1 MSILLNSYEN
11 DPDPVTY
18 TKPPLLGLSWGLS
31 RHLHQE
37 STNVV
42 LPCCFEDPHRILLA
56 HHMHLLFVEV
66 SPVSQTELPPDEIY
80 RSKNRSKKT
89 RSTPRNSSN
98 ASHFSSLLVSMN
110 VPSTHHQE
118 SLPYDVL
125 RKRNPLRRD
134 FSSSSP
140 LESPVSRRKFC
151 SRSGTS
157 WNRNLP
163 SLP

>member
-1 MSILLNSYEN
+1 MSIHLDSYEN

-42 LPCCFEDPHRILLA
+42 LPCCFEDPHRIVLA

-66 SPVSQTELPPDEIY
+66 SPVSLRELPPDEID
-80 RSKNRSKKT
+80 RSKNRSKT

-110 VPSTHHQE
+110 VPSTHRQE
-118 SLPYDVL
+118 SLPCDVL
-125 RKRNPLRRD
+125 RTRNPLRTD

-151 SRSGTS
+151 SRSRTS
-157 WNRNLP
+157 SIRNLP